1 MIDEIKADNVAL
13 IREATLEFSPKLTV
27 LTGETGTGKSALLSS
42 LKLLI
47 GDRANT
53 SSIREGSSELEVE
66 GRFFLGDKE
75 EDGHIVRRRL
85 SQDGHGRVEIDGHLA
100 TVHELADTLGAS
112 VDLCG
117 QHEHQR
123 LMDTS
128 THAELLDAYAGEATL
143 SALERYRGAFKEAQA
158 AHRALKRIQK
168 ARADSQENAEQ
179 AAFVLNQIEQVDPSQ
194 EDYEE
199 LQEELPRA
207 EHAEMLMSA
216 ADAAHQAVTEDGGVS
231 DILSGVI
238 QQLQDAAR
246 YDEKLK
252 TYADN
257 LESSLIEAEDAASE
271 LRDYRDSVE
280 LDPEELQQLEERNS
294 QYQGLLRSYGPDL
307 EHVLK
312 RRDEAEELVSVI
324 QDGDERER
332 EAQRKIAEAENKLK
346 AAAAALQK
354 LRHAAAPKL
363 TKAITAV
370 MGQLEMGGAAVTFS
384 IEDLPREEWAQE
396 GPSAIEL
403 MYRPGA
409 GLSLRP
415 LRRIASGGELSRVM
429 LASKVVLGN
438 ADAIDTLVFDEVDA
452 GVGGATA
459 VALAQ
464 VLAQLAQTH
473 QVIVVTHLA
482 QVAVVADT
490 QYVVDKTEGDVPET
504 KIHKVEGEKRVRE
517 IARMLSGDQSEAS
530 LNHAREMLE
539 HAHVNN

>member
-143 SALERYRGAFKEAQA
+143 SALEHYRGAFKEAQA

-216 ADAAHQAVTEDGGVS
+216 ADVAHRAVTEDGGVS

-280 LDPEELQQLEERNS
+280 LDPEELRQLEERNS

-332 EAQRKIAEAENKLK
+332 EAQKKIAEAEDKLK

>member
-207 EHAEMLMSA
+207 EYAEMLMSA

-332 EAQRKIAEAENKLK
+332 EAQKKIAEAENKLK

-370 MGQLEMGGAAVTFS
+370 MGQLEMDGAAVTFS

>member
-47 GDRANT
+47 GDRANI

-216 ADAAHQAVTEDGGVS
+216 ADAAHRAVTEDGGVS

-280 LDPEELQQLEERNS
+280 LDPEELRQLEERNS

-312 RRDEAEELVSVI
+312 RRDEAKELVSVI

-332 EAQRKIAEAENKLK
+332 EAQKKIAEAEDKLK